1 MGTNQIGWT
10 VILLMCVFL
19 IAGCG
24 RSASPPKAVAPMSP
38 AIYKISADVKKKVPQ
53 DWEDLENYAS
63 SLQGPARQDALD
75 AIRKIKDLNYKVTW
89 GIDSMVLKEKNASAK
104 EYVLFESPDG
114 HLKSTYGG
122 TILKEDP
129 EDDKEIKLEKV
140 ESDEKKTE
148 TATVQ

>member
-1 MGTNQIGWT
+1 MPW
-10 VILLMCVFL
+10 
-19 IAGCG
+19 
-24 RSASPPKAVAPMSP
+24 
-38 AIYKISADVKKKVPQ
+38 
-53 DWEDLENYAS
+53 
-63 SLQGPARQDALD
+63 D

-104 EYVLFESPDG
+104 EYILFESPDG